1 MTIFVTLSHRAQLL
15 DVVLSRGFVVTGMII
30 AFVLTTLIHM
40 ECGLDHMDADSEI
53 IALLLPERTP
63 RRGAV
68 SLRDR
73 AQGAQRLIRDSN
85 GRIVL
90 EDVESEEDFDR
101 TARIT
106 GCFRRGKPIR
116 DPGTREVIGY
126 EMEEVAAAGAAA
138 G

>member
-1 MTIFVTLSHRAQLL
+1 
-15 DVVLSRGFVVTGMII
+15 MII

-40 ECGLDHMDADSEI
+40 ECELDHMDADSEI

-63 RRGAV
+63 RRGAA
-68 SLRDR
+68 SIRDR
-73 AQGAQRLIRDSN
+73 AQGAQRLIRDAN

-126 EMEEVAAAGAAA
+126 EMEEVAAATAAA